1 MPARKDPNGRRQ
13 YEVSKLWDKHHEII
27 RLIVLG
33 FGNKEIAELV
43 GIGHH
48 MVSVIR
54 NSEIPQRHIKVL
66 QAARDSKCVDV
77 SRALLEDAPKSLQL
91 LMDVRDGEEAA
102 DIRLR
107 ASVAQDLLSR
117 AGYGKVQKVQGAVV
131 HGVVSE
137 ETLARVK
144 ARRAGAETED
154 AVEAEFEEQP
164 LGQAAG

>member
-1 MPARKDPNGRRQ
+1 MPHKRKDPNGHRQ
-13 YEVSKLWDKHHEII
+13 YEVTRLWDKHHEVI

-48 MVSVIR
+48 MISAIR

-144 ARRAGAETED
+144 ARRAEG
-154 AVEAEFEEQP
+154 AVEAEFEEAEP
-164 LGQAAG
+164 LETEAAG

>member
-1 MPARKDPNGRRQ
+1 MARLRKDPNGRRQ
-13 YEVSKLWDKHHEII
+13 YEVSRLWDKHHEVI

-33 FGNKEIAELV
+33 FGNKEISEIV
-43 GIGHH
+43 GVTPQN
-48 MVSVIR
+48 VSDIR

-77 SRALLEDAPKSLQL
+77 SRALMEDAPKSLQL

-144 ARRAGAETED
+144 ARRAEN
-154 AVEAEFEEQP
+154 AVEAEFEETEP
-164 LGQAAG
+164 LETEAAG

>member
-1 MPARKDPNGRRQ
+1 MARPRKDPNGRRQ
-13 YEVSKLWDKHHEII
+13 YEVSKLWDKHHEVI

-33 FGNKEIAELV
+33 FGNKEISEIV
-43 GIGHH
+43 GVTPQN
-48 MVSVIR
+48 VSDVR

-77 SRALLEDAPKSLQL
+77 SRALMEDAPKSLQL

-144 ARRAGAETED
+144 ARRAEN
-154 AVEAEFEEQP
+154 AVEAEFEEAEP
-164 LGQAAG
+164 LETEAAG